1 MAEGVLAMSGLERE
15 RLVVLAEVA
24 AKRVSQ
30 RRAAE
35 RLGICMRQ
43 VKRLVRVYRDGGDGG
58 LVSRQRGRASNH
70 QLASGVC
77 ERVRDLLGDKF
88 AILVRRWLPRSW
100 RSSRGSRSR
109 ARPSGNCRSSWVCG
123 NPG

>member
-1 MAEGVLAMSGLERE
+1 MAEGVLAMSALERE

-43 VKRLVRVYRDGGDGG
+43 VKRLVRAYRDGGDGG
-58 LVSRQRGRASNH
+58 LGSRPRGRASDH
-70 QLASGVC
+70 QLASGVR
-77 ERVRDLLGDKF
+77 ERVRDLLGDKYRDF
-88 AILVRRWLPRSW
+88 GPTRAARKLAHLEGDAASRPTVRPF
-100 RSSRGSRSR
+100 
-109 ARPSGNCRSSWVCG
+109 
-123 NPG
+123 